1 MSSNTTNHQPQNDP
15 NQPGVFSG
23 QHALPQLS
31 GPQISRPQISGDQ
44 SDASA
49 GEQHPPKIIIIDDN
63 TAIHDDFRKILDGS
77 PAAETD
83 SRLADLEMEILGGE
97 VGTATPAG
105 KGSQPR
111 YELHSAYQGKDGY
124 EMVRDAVRTGRPYCT
139 AFVDMRMP
147 PGWDGVE
154 TIQKLWEADPHL
166 QVLICTAYSSHSWEE
181 IAQRLGH
188 SDQLLILRK
197 PFDPA
202 EVSQIAASMTEKWR
216 LAKMSREMVQGLEK
230 AVAQKTREIRAQ
242 MTQRERV
249 QQQLLEK
256 EKQLRE
262 SQKLEAIG
270 SLAGG
275 VAHEFNNLLQII
287 QSFNQFAL
295 DACKPLDPMR
305 KDLQSVAIAAKR
317 ASSLTRKL
325 LGFSRQKN
333 LQFVDLDVNEV
344 VGEIIGLAEPLVGSR
359 ITMANCLGAE
369 KPTVHADATEL
380 QQVLLNCIINARDA
394 MDGAGQLFIS
404 TDNTYLDENYCRV
417 DQNLSPGLFVCI
429 YITDTGSG
437 MSPEVQRR
445 IFEPFYTTKQV
456 GSGTGLGMA
465 MAYGLIKQH
474 KGHIDVDSEVG
485 KGTTFKIYLPVQ
497 QTAVSEDDGSNDEQ
511 SLNQAAGLGA
521 EHAEP
526 QGATILVADD
536 EPLLQQVS
544 KRILESKGHRVL
556 LASDGPSAV
565 EMVTQHADE
574 LDLVVMDVMMPNLTG
589 TQAEQQIHRLCP
601 DLQVIFCTGHAP
613 GSEQGGGLP
622 QGFPVIRKPFE
633 PDELLKVVQQTLKQ
647 SRG

>member
-1 MSSNTTNHQPQNDP
+1 MSSSTTNSLHQNDP
-15 NQPGVFSG
+15 IEAGLHLG
-23 QHALPQLS
+23 QHAV
-31 GPQISRPQISGDQ
+31 PQIAGDQ
-44 SDASA
+44 PASSP
-49 GEQHPPKIIIIDDN
+49 GDHDPPKIIIIDDN
-63 TAIHDDFRKILDGS
+63 TAIHDDFHKILDGR
-77 PAAETD
+77 PAANAGA
-83 SRLADLEMEILGGE
+83 RLADLEMEILGGDIGRE
-97 VGTATPAG
+97 VQAG
-105 KGSQPR
+105 KDSQPR
-111 YELHSAYQGKDGY
+111 YELHSAFQGKDGY
-124 EMVRDAVRTGRPYCT
+124 EMVHDAVRIGRPFST

-154 TIQKLWEADPHL
+154 TIQKLWEVDPHL

-202 EVSQIAASMTEKWR
+202 EVSQIAASLTEKWR
-216 LAKMSREMVQGLEK
+216 LANLSREVVQDLEK

-305 KDLQSVAIAAKR
+305 KDLESVAIAAKR

-333 LQFVDLDVNEV
+333 LQFGDLDVNQV

-359 ITMANCLGAE
+359 ITMAHCLGAE

-404 TDNTYLDENYCRV
+404 TDNAYLDDNYCRV

-429 YITDTGSG
+429 YITDTGAG

-445 IFEPFYTTKQV
+445 IFEPFYTTKQI
-456 GSGTGLGMA
+456 GAGTGLGMA

-485 KGTTFKIYLPVQ
+485 KGTTFKIYLPVRQ
-497 QTAVSEDDGSNDEQ
+497 ADAFGQPESDGPQSNDRSDAVGVDRVE
-511 SLNQAAGLGA
+511 SK
-521 EHAEP
+521 
-526 QGATILVADD
+526 GATILVADD
-536 EPLLQQVS
+536 ERLLQQVT
-544 KRILESKGHRVL
+544 KRILESMGHRVL
-556 LASDGPSAV
+556 LASDGPNAV
-565 EMVTQHADE
+565 EMVTQYADE

-601 DLQVIFCTGHAP
+601 DLPVIFCTGHAP

-622 QGFPVIRKPFE
+622 QGCAVLRKPFQ
-633 PDELLKVVQQTLKQ
+633 PDELLKVVQQTLQQ